1 MAYSL
6 LAYGLPVRYGTGMIL
21 NIGEGSM
28 IENTKTSAMKRIAMA
43 TASLVQRRPSMS
55 DIKEAN
61 LGRLAKTGLLDT
73 FITINRGLWD
83 HEKWLDLC
91 DEISRLDFTP
101 IDYDQVGLVLEKKKA
116 EYLRDMQ
123 K

>member
-1 MAYSL
+1 
-6 LAYGLPVRYGTGMIL
+6 
-21 NIGEGSM
+21 M